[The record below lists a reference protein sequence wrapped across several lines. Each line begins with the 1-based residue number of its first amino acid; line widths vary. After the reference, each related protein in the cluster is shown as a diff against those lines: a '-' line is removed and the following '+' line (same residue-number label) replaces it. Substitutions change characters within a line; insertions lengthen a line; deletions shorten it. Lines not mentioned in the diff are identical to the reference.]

1 MATATIAANSPVP
14 TQVRNYHTTV
24 GPTIY
29 NQVEKAIM
37 GTITHTA
44 ARTAITTALG
54 TINNGGAGAPT
65 KWTAFTTAVDQ
76 IVNCSEAAPSRDERI
91 KLFKTA
97 SLYLRRLLDGI
108 AEEELAFQSNRGFFI
123 LNSAALNLPYLV
135 AVLESALANQQTI
148 NFEAS

>member
-1 MATATIAANSPVP
+1 MATPTIATNSPVP
-14 TQVRNYHTTV
+14 TQVRNYHTAV

-29 NQVEKAIM
+29 NQVEKAVQ

-44 ARTAITTALG
+44 ARAAISGAIA
-54 TINNGGAGAPT
+54 TIVTGGSPAPT

-76 IVNCSEAAPSRDERI
+76 IINCSEAAPNRDERL

-97 SLYLRRLLDGI
+97 QLYLRALLDDI
-108 AEEELAFQSNRGFFI
+108 VEEETAFQRKRGLFI

-135 AVLESALANQQTI
+135 GVLESALANQQVVT
-148 NFEAS
+148 FEVS